1 MSFLSFDSS
10 DSHSSDTDKTTQ
22 IKVISN
28 GNIQQTETNFT
39 SIVQSA
45 NYKSSFFEFSSCH
58 ILNLTEQQFNA
69 RPLAANSNNL
79 LSLAIGPQKLVTII
93 NISNAALAP

>member
-1 MSFLSFDSS
+1 MQ
-10 DSHSSDTDKTTQ
+10 TTNLAFQ
-22 IKVISN
+22 
-28 GNIQQTETNFT
+28 
-39 SIVQSA
+39 
-45 NYKSSFFEFSSCH
+45 FSSCH

-69 RPLAANSNNL
+69 RPFATNSNNL

>member
-10 DSHSSDTDKTTQ
+10 DSYSSDTDKTTQ

-39 SIVQSA
+39 SIVQIA

-69 RPLAANSNNL
+69 RPLAANNL